1 MGGRIMGDASTIP
14 GLILAGG
21 RGLRL
26 GGGDK
31 PLRDLAGQPLLDHI
45 IARLAPQCDGLILNV
60 HGDPARFAGYGLPT
74 IGDALPGFAG
84 PLAGILGGLDY
95 LARERPAAH
104 EMLSVSGD
112 CPFLPH
118 DLVARLSHARAHQA
132 ADLAIAASAGQLHPT
147 IAVWSVALREDL
159 RRALVDEHCRAVQRF
174 AARHR
179 EAVVGWSDTPI
190 DPFFNINTPEDL
202 AEAERL
208 LAHHAGM

>member
-1 MGGRIMGDASTIP
+1 MGDEIKIP

-31 PLRDLAGQPLLDHI
+31 PLRDLAGRPMLDHI
-45 IARLAPQCDGLILNV
+45 IARIAPQCDGVILNV
-60 HGDPARFAGYGLPT
+60 HGDPARFTSYGLPM
-74 IGDALPGFAG
+74 IADALEGFAG
-84 PLAGILGGLDY
+84 PLAGILAGLDY
-95 LARERPAAH
+95 LARERPEAR

-118 DLVARLSHARAHQA
+118 DLVARLSHARTHQA

-147 IAVWSVALREDL
+147 IAVWSVGLRDDL

-179 EAVVGWSDTPI
+179 EAVVGWPATPV

-202 AEAERL
+202 ATAERL
-208 LAHHAGM
+208 LAQHAGV